1 MLTFDNVYRAPLARM
16 KDAADRWSEMKRK
29 LDDLAEDARRT
40 MADQARAEDWRGL
53 NAEVTKPFI
62 DKTVK
67 EFTDAAKAADGI
79 HKVLKDGYETFK
91 RAQDEL
97 KKLVEVEAP
106 GQGLVVRG
114 DGSVEARDPVAE
126 DVGAR
131 HDPDFDLAHRKE
143 QAQVAA
149 LKRRVDAVVERCDDA
164 DVACANALRANI
176 TGDAHDFS
184 APTYTSLDAEEA
196 ARAAEL
202 ARKGRDLTHAEL
214 ERLNELLADN
224 QKAGVFSRAFYD
236 RLGTKGALEFF
247 GELASDTGGQGS
259 EQRDKERLAD
269 VQALQKN
276 LGLNLANA
284 TRGDE
289 GWAKEWSAELRRL
302 GTERV
307 PLPSRP
313 DGTGPYGYQLLGGL
327 LRYGDYH
334 PKFLVPIAEHVTQLH
349 AKEPDLFRPDRTM
362 LGPRSQGT
370 YNPSGTNGH
379 GYDPVIPVLEA
390 LGHSP
395 EAAKQFFSAEPTAYE
410 RDGRA
415 GGTLDLG
422 KDKDGASVTKYLD
435 YFASEK
441 YASFSDNVTGDDA
454 AKAKEYMPDALGHA
468 LEAATLGHAWDDSS
482 AGLNRDE
489 TTAEIMASVVEKY
502 GSDPEFV
509 KKHQWALTDS
519 LGNMGAGYIDDLS
532 WALTDNDPNSPY
544 APDVEGKSLK
554 DAADIAARHPQFGED
569 GAVDFLSVLGQY
581 PEAYA
586 TMSTADR
593 LYTVSMLEAQV
604 GADSRIHE
612 SDAIETARRGAQLQG
627 VLDYSRAGQITAEG
641 EKAIEDYEK
650 AQEERGA
657 WVQFGTTAAIAAGV
671 AFVPATAAAA
681 GAAAIIVPLAVD
693 TGSGA
698 LETLAG
704 VVVGDWSEKSKEE
717 FKDSTEDRVG
727 EDREA
732 VYTAGRHSALSPSR
746 HFADAHE
753 GHGSNGFAGT
763 LRLAAGLGYSEGNS
777 LAGQVGHGAETG

>member
-62 DKTVK
+62 DKTAK

-79 HKVLKDGYETFK
+79 HRILKDGYETFK

-327 LRYGDYH
+327 LRHGDYH

-370 YNPSGTNGH
+370 YNPSGANGH

-410 RDGRA
+410 RDGSV
-415 GGTLDLG
+415 GGALDLG
-422 KDKDGASVTKYLD
+422 KGKGGDDVGKYLD

-468 LEAATLGHAWDDSS
+468 LEAATLGHAWDDPNPV
-482 AGLNRDE
+482 LHRDA
-489 TTAEIMASVVEKY
+489 TTAEIMKDVVEKY
-502 GSDPEFV
+502 GGDPEFV
-509 KKHQWALTDS
+509 KKHHSALADS

-532 WALTDNDPNSPY
+532 WALDDHAPDSVH

-554 DAADIAARHPQFGED
+554 DAADIQAGHPDFGR
-569 GAVDFLSVLGQY
+569 GLAVDFLSVLGQH
-581 PEAYA
+581 PDAYA

-593 LYTVSMLEAQV
+593 IYTVSVLEAQV
-604 GADSRIHE
+604 GAGGRIDE
-612 SDAIETARRGAQLQG
+612 GGALAAVGTGAQLQG
-627 VLDYSRAGQITAEG
+627 LLDESRAGQIQAEG

-650 AQEERGA
+650 AQAEKGA
-657 WVQFGTTAAIAAGV
+657 WVELGVGTAIAAGV
-671 AFVPATAAAA
+671 AFVPPVAATA
-681 GAAAIIVPLAVD
+681 GAAAILVPLAVD
-693 TGSGA
+693 TASGA
-698 LETLAG
+698 METLAG
-704 VVVGDWSEKSKEE
+704 VVVGDWSEKSVEE
-717 FKDSTEDRVG
+717 YKDATEDKAG
-727 EDREA
+727 EEREA
-732 VYTAGRHSALSPSR
+732 VYTAGRHSAESPAR
-746 HFADAHE
+746 HFVDVHRDDVSSLFKQQLYMATDVGYAK
-753 GHGSNGFAGT
+753 GNSFAGQI
-763 LRLAAGLGYSEGNS
+763 GN
-777 LAGQVGHGAETG
+777 GPETG

>member
-62 DKTVK
+62 DKTAK

-97 KKLVEVEAP
+97 RKLVEVEAP

-176 TGDAHDFS
+176 TGDAHDFR

-327 LRYGDYH
+327 LRHGDYH

-410 RDGRA
+410 RDGSV

-422 KDKDGASVTKYLD
+422 KGKGGDDVGKYLD

-482 AGLNRDE
+482 AGLNRDA
-489 TTAEIMASVVEKY
+489 TTAEIMVDVVNKY
-502 GSDPEFV
+502 SDAEFV
-509 KKHQWALTDS
+509 KKHQSALTDS

-532 WALTDNDPNSPY
+532 WALGKNDPDGVH
-544 APDVEGKSLK
+544 APDIKGRSLK
-554 DAADIAARHPQFGED
+554 DAADINALHPVFERR
-569 GAVDFLSVLGQY
+569 GANGFLSVLGQY
-581 PEAYA
+581 PDAYA

-593 LYTVSMLEAQV
+593 LYTTSVLEAQV
-604 GADSRIHE
+604 GAGGRIDEGRVHE
-612 SDAIETARRGAQLQG
+612 AVRTGAQLQG
-627 VLDYSRAGQITAEG
+627 VLDESRARQIQAEG
-641 EKAIEDYEK
+641 EKAIEEYEK

-657 WVQFGTTAAIAAGV
+657 WVQLGVGTAIAAGV
-671 AFVPATAAAA
+671 AFVPPVAATA
-681 GAAAIIVPLAVD
+681 GAAAILVPLAVD
-693 TGSGA
+693 TASGA
-698 LETLAG
+698 IETLAG
-704 VVVGDWSEKSKEE
+704 VVVGDWSEKSVEE
-717 FKDSTEDRVG
+717 YKDATEDKVD
-727 EDREA
+727 EDRQA
-732 VYTAGRHSALSPSR
+732 VYTAGRHSAESPR
-746 HFADAHE
+746 EHFVREHSDQVSE
-753 GHGSNGFAGT
+753 DFKQRLIDTGHVGY
-763 LRLAAGLGYSEGNS
+763 GLGNS
-777 LAGQVGHGAETG
+777 FAEQDGRGPETG

>member
-40 MADQARAEDWRGL
+40 MADQTRAEDWRGL

-62 DKTVK
+62 DKTAK

-79 HKVLKDGYETFK
+79 HKILKDGYETFR

-97 KKLVEVEAP
+97 RKLVEVEAP

-126 DVGAR
+126 NVGAR

-143 QAQVAA
+143 QAAVAA

-176 TGDAHDFS
+176 TGDTHDFS

-236 RLGTKGALEFF
+236 RLGTEGALEFF

-410 RDGRA
+410 RDGSV
-415 GGTLDLG
+415 GGALDLG
-422 KDKDGASVTKYLD
+422 KGKGGDDVRKYLD

-468 LEAATLGHAWDDSS
+468 LEAATLGHAWDDPR
-482 AGLNRDE
+482 AGLNRDA
-489 TTAEIMASVVEKY
+489 TTAEIMVDVVEKY
-502 GSDPEFV
+502 GGDAEFV
-509 KKHQWALTDS
+509 KKHQSALADS
-519 LGNMGAGYIDDLS
+519 LGNMGAGYVDDLS
-532 WALTDNDPNSPY
+532 WALTENDPNSLY

-554 DAADIAARHPQFGED
+554 DAADIAERHPEFGREN
-569 GAVDFLSVLGQY
+569 AVKFLSVLGQH
-581 PEAYA
+581 PDAYA
-586 TMSTADR
+586 SMATADR
-593 LYTVSMLEAQV
+593 LYTASMLEAQV
-604 GADSRIHE
+604 GSDGRIDE
-612 SDAIETARRGAQLQG
+612 ARACEAARTGAKVQG
-627 VLDYSRAGQITAEG
+627 LLDESRAEQIKAEG
-641 EKAIEDYEK
+641 EKLQEDYEK

-657 WVQFGTTAAIAAGV
+657 WVQFGATAAIAAGV

-681 GAAAIIVPLAVD
+681 GAAAILVPLAID

-698 LETLAG
+698 METLAG
-704 VVVGDWSEKSKEE
+704 VVVGDWSEKSVEE
-717 FKDSTEDRVG
+717 HKDATEDKADESRS
-727 EDREA
+727 A
-732 VYTAGRHSALSPSR
+732 VYLDGRHSAESPVKHFVDLRGDQVSR
-746 HFADAHE
+746 
-753 GHGSNGFAGT
+753 GFRND
-763 LRLAAGLGYSEGNS
+763 LLAAVDGGYGTGVELTGQIGN
-777 LAGQVGHGAETG
+777 GPETG

>member
-1 MLTFDNVYRAPLARM
+1 MLTFDDVLRAPLGRL
-16 KDAADRWSEMKRK
+16 KDAADRWAEMKRK
-29 LDDLAEDARRT
+29 LDELAQDAHLT
-40 MADQARAEDWRGL
+40 MATQARAEDWRGL

-62 DKTVK
+62 DKTTQ
-67 EFTDAAKAADGI
+67 EFRDAAKAADGI
-79 HKVLKDGYETFK
+79 RRILEDGYGTFK
-91 RAQDEL
+91 RAQGEL
-97 KKLVEVEAP
+97 KKITEVEAP
-106 GQGLVVRG
+106 AQGLVVKANG
-114 DGSVEARDPVAE
+114 TVEARRPIAE
-126 DVGAR
+126 NTAAR
-131 HDPDFDLAHRKE
+131 HDPAFESALRKE
-143 QAQVAA
+143 EAEVAA
-149 LKRRVDAVVERCDDA
+149 MKRRIDAIVETCDDA

-176 TGDAHDFS
+176 TGDAHNFS
-184 APTYTSLDAEEA
+184 APKYTSLDAEEA

-224 QKAGVFSRAFYD
+224 RKAGEFSRNFYD
-236 RLGTKGALEFF
+236 RLGAKGALEFF

-259 EQRDKERLAD
+259 PERDKERLAD

-289 GWAKEWSAELRRL
+289 AWAKEWSAELRKL

-327 LRYGDYH
+327 LRHGDYH

-349 AKEPDLFRPDRTM
+349 AKEPDLFKPDRTL
-362 LGPRSQGT
+362 LGPRSEGT
-370 YNPSGTNGH
+370 YNPSGVNGH

-410 RDGRA
+410 RDGRV

-422 KDKDGASVTKYLD
+422 QDKDGKDVRGYLD

-441 YASFSDNVTGDDA
+441 YASFSDNVSGDDA
-454 AKAKEYMPDALGHA
+454 SKAKDYMPDALGHA
-468 LEAATLGHAWDDSS
+468 LEAATLGHAWDDPHPE
-482 AGLNRDE
+482 LRRDE
-489 TTAEIMASVVEKY
+489 TSATIMKDVVAIY
-502 GSDPEFV
+502 SGDAEFV
-509 KKHQWALTDS
+509 KKHHSALADS

-532 WALTDNDPNSPY
+532 WALTDNDPKSPY
-544 APDVEGKSLK
+544 APDVEGKSLR
-554 DAADIAARHPQFGED
+554 DAADIAARHPKFGEQ

-581 PEAYA
+581 PDAYA

-604 GADSRIHE
+604 GADGRINE
-612 SDAIETARRGAQLQG
+612 SDAIEAARRGAQLQG
-627 VLDYSRAGQITAEG
+627 VLDESRAGQIKAEG

-657 WVQFGTTAAIAAGV
+657 WVQFGATAAIAAGV

-681 GAAAIIVPLAVD
+681 GAAAILVPLAVD

-717 FKDSTEDRVG
+717 FKDSTEDKVG

-732 VYTAGRHSALSPSR
+732 VYTAGRHSALSPSK
-746 HFADAHE
+746 HFADAHA
-753 GHGSNGFAGT
+753 GQGSNGFEGT
-763 LRLAAGLGYSEGNS
+763 LGLAAGLGYTEGNS
-777 LAGQVGHGAETG
+777 LAGQVGHGPETG

>member
-40 MADQARAEDWRGL
+40 MADQTRAEDWHGL

-62 DKTVK
+62 DKTAK

-79 HKVLKDGYETFK
+79 HKILKDGYETFR

-114 DGSVEARDPVAE
+114 DGSVEVRDPVVQDATTRNDPEYHQAVRNGRARAE
-126 DVGAR
+126 VMTQR
-131 HDPDFDLAHRKE
+131 I
-143 QAQVAA
+143 QAA
-149 LKRRVDAVVERCDDA
+149 VERCDDA

-422 KDKDGASVTKYLD
+422 KDKDGNPIDGYLGFFTD
-435 YFASEK
+435 EK
-441 YASFSDNVTGDDA
+441 YASFSDHVTGDDGS
-454 AKAKEYMPDALGHA
+454 KAKEYMPDALGHA
-468 LEAATLGHAWDDSS
+468 LEAATLGHAWDDAS
-482 AGLNRDE
+482 AGLRRDA
-489 TTAEIMASVVEKY
+489 TTAGIMADVVEKY
-502 GSDPEFV
+502 GSDAEFV
-509 KKHQWALTDS
+509 KKHQSALADS

-532 WALTDNDPNSPY
+532 WALAGNGLDSPY

-554 DAADIAARHPQFGED
+554 DTADIRAGHPEFGRLN
-569 GAVDFLSVLGQY
+569 ATNFLSVLGQY
-581 PEAYA
+581 PDAYA

-593 LYTVSMLEAQV
+593 LYTTSVLEAQV
-604 GADSRIHE
+604 GPDGRIDE
-612 SDAIETARRGAQLQG
+612 NGAIKAATTGAQLQG
-627 VLDYSRAGQITAEG
+627 VLDESRAGQINAEG
-641 EKAIEDYEK
+641 EKVIEDYEK

-681 GAAAIIVPLAVD
+681 GAAAILVPLAVD

-698 LETLAG
+698 METLAG
-704 VVVGDWSEKSKEE
+704 VVVGDWSEKAKEE
-717 FKDSTEDRVG
+717 HKDSTEDAVD
-727 EDREA
+727 EDRQA
-732 VYTAGRHSALSPSR
+732 VYTAGRHSALSPTN
-746 HFADAHE
+746 HFADAYRGQGSQGFE
-753 GHGSNGFAGT
+753 GNLFV
-763 LRLAAGLGYSEGNS
+763 AARLGYLDGNA
-777 LAGQVGHGAETG
+777 LAVQVGQGPETG